1 MNNIKKNY
9 KRLNNVIS
17 YINNKY
23 YIGKLYLLIDIF
35 ICKIKY
41 KANLNDY
48 KMFSM
53 YLLNNK
59 ERKTLLTSGKNLV
72 LANKLNNNSQL
83 HIFLYKNEF
92 NDVFN
97 DYLKRKWMFINRKNY
112 NEFESFIKN
121 MDYIIA
127 KSNNNTNGKKIE
139 KIKVGEYDIKN
150 LYNYLKDKKVTYVHA
165 DICWHRDE
173 KYYASDYWRGKKKLE
188 GGGVLINQAIHT
200 LDLLQWFCGSPK
212 SVVAD
217 INNFSLK
224 DKIEVEDSAMVLFKG
239 EKSSYS
245 IFATNSAKIDLS
257 PIINLK
263 LETGENIILSKDRL
277 IVDNKII
284 EIKDD
289 INIYGKRCY
298 GNGHEHLISDFYY
311 KIEKKKKFEI
321 DAEEAIVSSKM
332 VLYAY
337 KSRGKIKIIEE

>member
-1 MNNIKKNY
+1 MLM
-9 KRLNNVIS
+9 LN
-17 YINNKY
+17 
-23 YIGKLYLLIDIF
+23 
-35 ICKIKY
+35 
-41 KANLNDY
+41 
-48 KMFSM
+48 
-53 YLLNNK
+53 
-59 ERKTLLTSGKNLV
+59 
-72 LANKLNNNSQL
+72 
-83 HIFLYKNEF
+83 
-92 NDVFN
+92 
-97 DYLKRKWMFINRKNY
+97 
-112 NEFESFIKN
+112 
-121 MDYIIA
+121 
-127 KSNNNTNGKKIE
+127 
-139 KIKVGEYDIKN
+139 
-150 LYNYLKDKKVTYVHA
+150 
-165 DICWHRDE
+165 ICWHRDE

-200 LDLLQWFCGSPK
+200 LDLLQWFCGRPK

-245 IFATNSAKIDLS
+245 IFATNSAKTDLS